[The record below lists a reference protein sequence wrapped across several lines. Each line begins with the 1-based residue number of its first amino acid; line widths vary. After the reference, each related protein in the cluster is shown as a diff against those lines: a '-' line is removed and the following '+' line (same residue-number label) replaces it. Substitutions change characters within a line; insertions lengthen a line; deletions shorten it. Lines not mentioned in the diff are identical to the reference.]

1 MAAATAEIERAGS
14 IDHIVALVL
23 ENRSFDHVL
32 GDLGRSGA
40 LAVDGGRPDMANRD
54 LNGQPIGISP
64 VAFPVSPDLPH
75 DFDSVT
81 MSLMDENGGF
91 VRATSC
97 SIAAIRTQRPPGS

>member
-1 MAAATAEIERAGS
+1 
-14 IDHIVALVL
+14 
-23 ENRSFDHVL
+23 
-32 GDLGRSGA
+32 
-40 LAVDGGRPDMANRD
+40 MANRD

-91 VRATSC
+91 VRADQLFL
-97 SIAAIRTQRPPGS
+97 AATRTPRPPGS

>member
-1 MAAATAEIERAGS
+1 M
-14 IDHIVALVL
+14 
-23 ENRSFDHVL
+23 L

-40 LAVDGGRPDMANRD
+40 LAVDGRRPEMVDRD
-54 LNGQPIGISP
+54 LNGQPIGIPP

-91 VRATSC
+91 VRADQLFHRGDPN
-97 SIAAIRTQRPPGS
+97 AAPARV